1 MQGGSGKSGYKK
13 RPWDHSGML
22 ACFFQGLPSFLLAS
36 MSRSMQICFL
46 VARGSIISST
56 KPKEG
61 KSIEFMEDWK
71 LKKQSHK
78 FCKLDTNKYSKLQ
91 KDLIITS
98 DSVFPWKLTSSIITN
113 NWKNWPIIWWNLLI
127 TYIN

>member
-1 MQGGSGKSGYKK
+1 MQGGSDKPGYNK
-13 RPWDHSGML
+13 RPWDQSGML

-56 KPKEG
+56 KPTEG
-61 KSIEFMEDWK
+61 KSIESLWK
-71 LKKQSHK
+71 TENLKQSYQ
-78 FCKLDTNKYSKLQ
+78 FCKLDTKKYSKLQ

-98 DSVFPWKLTSSIITN
+98 DSVFPWKLTSLASLSLIIEN
-113 NWKNWPIIWWNLLI
+113 NDKLSDEIC
-127 TYIN
+127 